1 MTPLKTPSETPQ
13 DNEKLIESVTAALNM
28 TNQQLADELGISR
41 ATVENWRYHNT
52 PPSADRLRAIVSLLV
67 DKIHGMSRIIEMSAS
82 IGRQKQE
89 ERQRRREE
97 RRKKQEERDKPRRR
111 IRKTS
116 EQMPSN

>member
-1 MTPLKTPSETPQ
+1 MQSRQMWRVSPLRQSPS
-13 DNEKLIESVTAALNM
+13 KRRSS
-28 TNQQLADELGISR
+28 ELSSSGAI
-41 ATVENWRYHNT
+41 
-52 PPSADRLRAIVSLLV
+52 RAIVSLLV

-89 ERQRRREE
+89 ERKQKRD
-97 RRKKQEERDKPRRR
+97 RRKSPSSRR